1 MLDAMVKTKNVRA
14 AFSGLEVLHQPARG
28 RYGSMAAYGPPG
40 TGKTFFFEKLGMDDD
55 YVYIRCKYIDTPRN
69 LLSHVVRELGEEPV
83 GMTGKLFN
91 TAVEQLM
98 QKPRTL
104 IFDESDYIINKR
116 FVEVVRDLNDI
127 ANTPIIIVGMDNL
140 ERSLKRFPHLY
151 DRMRAVVKFN
161 TFDVGEIEKL
171 GKELCTS
178 SLDRSAIEFIHK
190 SGSGKFRLT
199 IDLFDLAQRLAKQS
213 GLKAVTRDHLEAAY
227 HKSKLKERAA

>member
-1 MLDAMVKTKNVRA
+1 MMDAMVKTKNVRA
-14 AFSGLEVLHQPARG
+14 ALSGLEVLHQPARG

-91 TAVEQLM
+91 TAVEQLL

-140 ERSLKRFPHLY
+140 ERSLKRYPHLY

-161 TFDVGEIEKL
+161 TFDAAEIEKL
-171 GKELCTS
+171 GKELCS
-178 SLDRSAIEFIHK
+178 ASLDKSAVEFIHK
-190 SGSGKFRLT
+190 SGGGKFRLT
-199 IDLFDLAQRLAKQS
+199 IDLFDLAQRLAKQN
-213 GLKAVTRDHLEAAY
+213 GLKSVSRDELEGAY
-227 HKSKLKERAA
+227 HKSKLKERVA